1 MPPRLH
7 HVPPSD
13 RLHLP
18 SVRFAPVARASDA
31 LPCRMSQSSNPPS
44 RSALR
49 SPRFPRASSLLR
61 PRLTSRAASRRR
73 PFRRKAR
80 SPQVRYA
87 PLHRTTAGSTPPRL
101 GHESFAVIGPLAL
114 LGSALYP
121 VPAIRPIPGAHPSG
135 ASLRLFKIAPGDF
148 VVGSRFTLHASSPR
162 SVTLPQLRFT
172 SLAVI
177 SSWRDFHPQ
186 GCAHAGRT
194 NKKRALHQ
202 IRWVTFT
209 GRYPPGI
216 DRVHQGGSRW
226 HWQSAPCCGN
236 HGSGL

>member
-1 MPPRLH
+1 MACRHGFITSRPRTGFTCLRFGSPRSPGLLMPCRVECHSRQTL
-7 HVPPSD
+7 
-13 RLHLP
+13 LP
-18 SVRFAPVARASDA
+18 VRPFAPPVS
-31 LPCRMSQSSNPPS
+31 
-44 RSALR
+44 
-49 SPRFPRASSLLR
+49 RASSLLR

-172 SLAVI
+172 SLAV
-177 SSWRDFHPQ
+177 
-186 GCAHAGRT
+186 
-194 NKKRALHQ
+194 
-202 IRWVTFT
+202 
-209 GRYPPGI
+209 
-216 DRVHQGGSRW
+216 
-226 HWQSAPCCGN
+226 SA
-236 HGSGL
+236 